1 METKRKILIE
11 IMVFLSLTSVFSI
24 LAYLPIISPRS
35 IHTGPKN
42 QTGVLMLVPGL
53 AAVIT
58 YIVFEHSLKPIGWQ
72 LGKVSY
78 LIAGLIIPIIYCF
91 LEYGLVWLSGLGKYN
106 GNFPP
111 NFAVFLLSMLING
124 CLSAVLEETG
134 WRGFLVP
141 KLIKITS
148 FPKTAL
154 ITGFIWAIW
163 HYPLIIYSYD
173 QSSTFPLSSRL
184 ICFTIFVVGLSF
196 AATWL
201 RLQSGSVWAASIL
214 HGSHNVFMLYIF
226 NVLTNNAGNTW
237 LYVSETGVLTAI
249 IGLMLGII
257 FWSMRTQSTGT
268 SLSRLNV
275 PITE

>member
-1 METKRKILIE
+1 MEARRKILIE
-11 IMVFLSLTSVFSI
+11 IMVFLSLTSVISI
-24 LAYLPIISPRS
+24 LAYIPLISPKS
-35 IHTGPKN
+35 IHTGLT
-42 QTGVLMLVPGL
+42 QTGALMLVPGL

-58 YIVFEHSLKPIGWQ
+58 YIVFEHSLRPVGWQ

-91 LEYGLVWLSGLGKYN
+91 LEYGIVWLRGLGKYN

-111 NFAVFLLSMLING
+111 NFPVFLLSMLING

-154 ITGFIWAIW
+154 ITGLIWAIW
-163 HYPLIIYSYD
+163 HYPFIIYSYD
-173 QSSTFPLSSRL
+173 QSSTFPLSARL

-214 HGSHNVFMLYIF
+214 HGSHNVFMLYVF
-226 NVLTNNAGNTW
+226 NVLTNNTGNTW

-257 FWSMRTQSTGT
+257 FWSMKTQSTGA